1 MGVEVQKSVFR
12 EEVVLNA
19 QTKETNL
26 EGVSDLRPTGEIRS
40 IGTVIPS
47 SRSDSS
53 TGSAWSA
60 EWSTSSERSRGRK
73 CKLRIGQK

>member
-1 MGVEVQKSVFR
+1 MGVEAQESVFR

-26 EGVSDLRPTGEIRS
+26 ERVRDLRPTGEIRS

-73 CKLRIGQK
+73 CKLRIDQK